1 MTDRATLIAR
11 KHEVRRRIESLRREL
26 ERYENAADPGRNQR
40 RIGQIE
46 RGLERL
52 QAEEF
57 DLRLQIDRS
66 SLQA

>member
-1 MTDRATLIAR
+1 MTDRSTLIAR

-26 ERYENAADPGRNQR
+26 VRYENAADPRRNRR

-46 RGLERL
+46 RDLERL

-57 DLRLQIDRS
+57 DLRVQIDRS
-66 SLQA
+66 SNQA